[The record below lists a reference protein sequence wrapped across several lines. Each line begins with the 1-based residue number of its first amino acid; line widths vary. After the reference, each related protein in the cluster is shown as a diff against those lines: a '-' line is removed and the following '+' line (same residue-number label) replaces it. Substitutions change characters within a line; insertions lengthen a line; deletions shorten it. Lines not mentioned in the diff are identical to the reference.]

1 MPTTVYR
8 SRRHSKLS
16 LVAFL
21 ILLTACLAGL
31 TLWRI
36 QSVQVMSVESA
47 SMSPTI
53 RRGDA
58 VVLKTV
64 QPAELKAGDI
74 VSYRSPA
81 NQSVIITHRI
91 VTVEKNWNLVITK
104 GDNTPRNDK
113 PLPMSQII
121 GKVDYKVAYLGY
133 GLNFLRSPAG
143 LITAVYLPALL
154 IIVLELKRLATHYT
168 KPTYR
173 LLSYAKN

>member
-1 MPTTVYR
+1 M
-8 SRRHSKLS
+8 
-16 LVAFL
+16 
-21 ILLTACLAGL
+21 
-31 TLWRI
+31 
-36 QSVQVMSVESA
+36 
-47 SMSPTI
+47 
-53 RRGDA
+53 
-58 VVLKTV
+58 
-64 QPAELKAGDI
+64 
-74 VSYRSPA
+74 
-81 NQSVIITHRI
+81 
-91 VTVEKNWNLVITK
+91 ITK